1 MQEVCEQTPPQNEKF
16 LTEFEEVEGGFYDT
30 VGCYILP
37 DGSFW
42 DPNGVYFN
50 KDGLDS
56 NGGFYD
62 EDFVYHPGTNWNEDL
77 QCYLTPDSTQLPDT
91 LQKKLLEG
99 VQCRFAE
106 EYEVNKALFQTA
118 DEKQFNVNNV
128 DCEFNDGMAIDNEN
142 DMIKSWVDSNLIL
155 ATPTVIQNPQSE
167 VKPTMQNPQSEVKP
181 TMQNPQSEVKPTKIE
196 LSSASKVKVDQ
207 TDENVENV
215 DPNRFTFAG
224 DCPSSDAV
232 GTPFKTKTSEIL
244 KQGGTPF
251 QGNSVKKITLTTP
264 KEK

>member
-1 MQEVCEQTPPQNEKF
+1 MDADHQMEEVSELTQAPQNDKF

-77 QCYLTPDSTQLPDT
+77 QCYMSPESNELPDT

-106 EYEVNKALFQTA
+106 EYEVNKALFKTA
-118 DEKQFNVNNV
+118 DEEQFNVKNV
-128 DCEFNDGMAIDNEN
+128 DCEFNDGMDIDNEN
-142 DMIKSWVDSNLIL
+142 DMIKSWLDSNLIQ

-167 VKPTMQNPQSEVKP
+167 VKQTI
-181 TMQNPQSEVKPTKIE
+181 QNPQSEVKPTKIE
-196 LSSASKVKVDQ
+196 LSSASKVKVEQ
-207 TDENVENV
+207 TDVNVENV